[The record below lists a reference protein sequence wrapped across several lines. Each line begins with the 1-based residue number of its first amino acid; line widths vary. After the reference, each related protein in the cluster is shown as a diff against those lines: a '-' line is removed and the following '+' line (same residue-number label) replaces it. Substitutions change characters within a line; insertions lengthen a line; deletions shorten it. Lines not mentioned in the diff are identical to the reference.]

1 MTSNPASCR
10 IGVDVG
16 GTFTDAVAYDT
27 ADGSLRW
34 AKVPTTPGEPA
45 IGVLDAVSSLTGD
58 LGAVERFVH
67 GITIGTNAIIERK
80 GADVW
85 VVTTKG
91 FRDTLEI
98 QRTERRELY
107 NIRTLKPP
115 SFVPRPQVLEAD
127 ERMRYDASVLQA
139 LDPAERVRIAEALRA
154 GGAESIAVCFLH
166 SFANDAHERA
176 MRATLTSATP
186 GAYVCTSSEVLPEIR
201 EYERFSTTVL
211 NAYIGPLMT
220 RYLDGLESRLGTRGF
235 ARTIFL
241 MTSNGG
247 VMSAERARRL
257 PVLTVLSGPAGG
269 VAASVELGQR
279 LGLDNLIT
287 YDMGGTSTDVCLVE
301 GLRAPLTT
309 EQMVAG
315 YPNRTPQVEI
325 VTIGAGGGSVAWLD
339 GGETLAVGPR
349 SAGADPGPAAYGR
362 GGTEPT
368 VTDANLVLG
377 RLGNET
383 MLASTLA
390 LDGGLARASL
400 DGLAARFGA
409 IEAHVLADGVIRIA
423 VARMISAIK
432 EISIAKG
439 YDPRDFVLL
448 AYGGAGPMHGTLVA
462 SELDI
467 DHVVVPPSPGNFSA
481 FGCLVSD
488 LQITRTRTLLVETRR
503 GEWPTVSDAFGGLE
517 RESAAELEREGVGA
531 SDIVFRHELG
541 MRYVGQS
548 WEAGGARRPRRRLPA
563 GCGAHIPRRARET
576 LRPRRRCPGRNRHGQ
591 GDRHRADWK
600 ARSARPDAR
609 RNRCRR
615 SHATGLLR
623 RCMVRHRGPRALGA
637 LGRRRGRGA
646 CTRRG
651 DGLRHRG
658 STGVAARG
666 RFHRRVSST
675 VRTREKR
682 APTATVHPGSSRQV
696 FKPGEGKLMIRLLC
710 TRLSDEFL
718 LLDLTTSLDCHSTQP
733 PAPSIPLE
741 TATLASPVPNAHR
754 MSKIDMEVL
763 MATNVHLTPELESF
777 ARACVEGGHYN
788 NVSEVV
794 RSGLRL
800 LKEQEDR
807 KRAFDAMIAR
817 ALEETDDKGTRTM
830 DDVLVRADAAIEIA
844 QR

>member
-1 MTSNPASCR
+1 MNRKAARYR

-16 GTFTDAVAYDT
+16 GTFTDAVAYDM
-27 ADGSLRW
+27 ANGSLRW
-34 AKVPTTPGEPA
+34 AKAPSTPSEPA
-45 IGVLDAVSSLTGD
+45 LGVLDAVSALAGD

-127 ERMRYDASVLQA
+127 ERMRYDASVLRA
-139 LDPAERVRIAEALRA
+139 LDPAESERIAKTLGSA
-154 GGAESIAVCFLH
+154 GAESVAVCFLH

-176 MRATLTSATP
+176 MRGSLVAASP
-186 GAYVCTSSEVLPEIR
+186 GAYVCTSSEVLPELR

-211 NAYIGPLMT
+211 NAYIGPLMS
-220 RYLDGLESRLGTRGF
+220 RYLQALESHLASRGF

-247 VMSAERARRL
+247 VVSAERARRL
-257 PVLTVLSGPAGG
+257 PVQTVLSGPAGG
-269 VAASVELGQR
+269 VAASVELGR
-279 LGLDNLIT
+279 RIDVENLIT

-309 EQMVAG
+309 EQMIAG

-325 VTIGAGGGSVAWLD
+325 VTIGAGGGSIAWLD

-362 GGTEPT
+362 GGTDPT

-377 RLGNET
+377 RLGSET
-383 MLASTLA
+383 KLASTLA
-390 LDGGLARASL
+390 LDGTLARASL
-400 DGLAARFGA
+400 DRLAAAFGG
-409 IEAHVLADGVIRIA
+409 IETHVLADGVIRIA
-423 VARMISAIK
+423 VARMVSAIK

-448 AYGGAGPMHGTLVA
+448 AYGGAGPMHGVLVA

-503 GEWPTVSDAFGGLE
+503 GEWPTVADAFGGLE
-517 RESAAELEREGVGA
+517 HEGGAELEREGVET
-531 SDIVFRHELG
+531 SEIVFRRELG

-548 WEAGGARRPRRRLPA
+548 WELVVPIASDIGSLRDVEIAFHAAHAKRYGHGTDAPAEIVTVRVTAIARTGKPALRNPAHEGTDAGARMRSVFINGTWSDTAVLVRTALSAGAAVEGPALVEEMGSVTVVPPDWRLEV
-563 GCGAHIPRRARET
+563 GAIGEFH
-576 LRPRRRCPGRNRHGQ
+576 L
-591 GDRHRADWK
+591 
-600 ARSARPDAR
+600 
-609 RNRCRR
+609 
-615 SHATGLLR
+615 
-623 RCMVRHRGPRALGA
+623 
-637 LGRRRGRGA
+637 RRGRGA
-646 CTRRG
+646 E
-651 DGLRHRG
+651 
-658 STGVAARG
+658 STA
-666 RFHRRVSST
+666 
-675 VRTREKR
+675 
-682 APTATVHPGSSRQV
+682 
-696 FKPGEGKLMIRLLC
+696 
-710 TRLSDEFL
+710 
-718 LLDLTTSLDCHSTQP
+718 
-733 PAPSIPLE
+733 
-741 TATLASPVPNAHR
+741 
-754 MSKIDMEVL
+754 
-763 MATNVHLTPELESF
+763 
-777 ARACVEGGHYN
+777 
-788 NVSEVV
+788 
-794 RSGLRL
+794 
-800 LKEQEDR
+800 
-807 KRAFDAMIAR
+807 
-817 ALEETDDKGTRTM
+817 
-830 DDVLVRADAAIEIA
+830 
-844 QR
+844 

>member
-1 MTSNPASCR
+1 MTRETAGLR

-34 AKVPTTPGEPA
+34 AKAPSTPREPSL
-45 IGVLDAVSSLTGD
+45 GVLDAVSALTGD
-58 LGAVERFVH
+58 LATVERFVH

-127 ERMRYDASVLQA
+127 ERMRHDASVLRA
-139 LDPAERVRIAEALRA
+139 LEPAECERIAETLRSA
-154 GGAESIAVCFLH
+154 GAESVAVCFLH
-166 SFANDAHERA
+166 SFANGAHERA
-176 MRATLTSATP
+176 MRDALASAAP
-186 GAYVCTSSEVLPEIR
+186 HAYVCTSSEVLPELR

-211 NAYIGPLMT
+211 NAYIGPLMS
-220 RYLDGLESRLGTRGF
+220 RYLEGLESRLASRGF

-247 VMSAERARRL
+247 VVSAERARRL
-257 PVLTVLSGPAGG
+257 PVQTVLSGPAGG

-279 LGLDNLIT
+279 LGAEHLIT

-309 EQMVAG
+309 EQMIAG

-325 VTIGAGGGSVAWLD
+325 VTIGAGGGSIAWLD

-377 RLGNET
+377 RLGSET
-383 MLASTLA
+383 KLASTLA
-390 LDGGLARASL
+390 LDETLARASL
-400 DGLAARFGA
+400 ERLATDFGGM
-409 IEAHVLADGVIRIA
+409 EAHALADGVIRIA
-423 VARMISAIK
+423 VARMVSAIK

-439 YDPRDFVLL
+439 YDPRDFALL
-448 AYGGAGPMHGTLVA
+448 AYGGAGPMHGALVA

-467 DHVVVPPSPGNFSA
+467 DRVVVPPSPGNFSA

-503 GEWPTVSDAFGGLE
+503 GEWATVADAFAGLE
-517 RESAAELEREGVGA
+517 HESRAELEREGAGA
-531 SDIVFRHELG
+531 SGIVFRRELG

-548 WEAGGARRPRRRLPA
+548 WELVVPIAPEVDSMRKAELAFHAAHAKRYGHDADAPAEVVTVRVTAAARTAKPA
-563 GCGAHIPRRARET
+563 
-576 LRPRRRCPGRNRHGQ
+576 LRSLA
-591 GDRHRADWK
+591 DDRADSDAHTRPVFFEGAWFDTMVL
-600 ARSARPDAR
+600 ARPTLAAGTAVEGPALVEEMGSVTVVPPGWR
-609 RNRCRR
+609 LEVGAIGEFR
-615 SHATGLLR
+615 LR
-623 RCMVRHRGPRALGA
+623 RER
-637 LGRRRGRGA
+637 
-646 CTRRG
+646 
-651 DGLRHRG
+651 
-658 STGVAARG
+658 
-666 RFHRRVSST
+666 
-675 VRTREKR
+675 
-682 APTATVHPGSSRQV
+682 
-696 FKPGEGKLMIRLLC
+696 
-710 TRLSDEFL
+710 
-718 LLDLTTSLDCHSTQP
+718 
-733 PAPSIPLE
+733 
-741 TATLASPVPNAHR
+741 
-754 MSKIDMEVL
+754 
-763 MATNVHLTPELESF
+763 
-777 ARACVEGGHYN
+777 
-788 NVSEVV
+788 
-794 RSGLRL
+794 
-800 LKEQEDR
+800 
-807 KRAFDAMIAR
+807 
-817 ALEETDDKGTRTM
+817 
-830 DDVLVRADAAIEIA
+830 
-844 QR
+844 